1 MRRDDVYFGALGLAV
16 ALSGVVAVLR
26 GVGVSVTDP
35 NAIVPLV
42 TVAGTF
48 LVWRGIIL
56 LLVGWLF
63 LSNVTDGLDDRENQA
78 TVVMASLMLW
88 IVAGADLLSR
98 VLGAIPGGSDVWLA
112 GPVEVVA
119 ALGPPYGPALLFAP
133 LALVA
138 LRYRHSSDGDD
149 Q

>member
-16 ALSGVVAVLR
+16 ALAGVVAVLR
-26 GVGVSVTDP
+26 GVGIGITDP
-35 NAIVPLV
+35 HAIAPLV

-56 LLVGWLF
+56 VLAGWLF
-63 LSNVTDGLDDRENQA
+63 LTGATDGLDDRENQA

-98 VLGAIPGGSDVWLA
+98 LLGAIPGGPDIWIA
-112 GPVEVVA
+112 GPTEVVA
-119 ALGPPYGPALLFAP
+119 ALGPPYGPALLAAP
-133 LALVA
+133 FALVA
-138 LRYRHSSDGDD
+138 LKYRHSDGDEP
-149 Q
+149 